1 MEYVE
6 NLKKIIQAKKYL
18 DQTLYNGHSLVTY
31 DLLLR
36 ILESSLNN
44 KPTTIKEVC
53 TQTTQSMLNTRK
65 HLNHLTRHGWVE
77 LVQDTKDMPAIVI
90 RRNKLSSKL
99 WEQIQLAK
107 SQMDGKPFVV
117 MKYKTVKDRETGLR
131 KQVEVPKRIKPWW
144 FQSEQGKVCVSV
156 KYGSWT
162 IELAKGK
169 PSVEV
174 ASGEDLIK
182 ALESIKSA
190 VETGELD
197 AQIETASA
205 SLRSGFKR

>member
-1 MEYVE
+1 MSTLST
-6 NLKKIIQAKKYL
+6 LKLVAVKKPS
-18 DQTLYNGHSLVTY
+18 H
-31 DLLLR
+31 
-36 ILESSLNN
+36 
-44 KPTTIKEVC
+44 
-53 TQTTQSMLNTRK
+53 
-65 HLNHLTRHGWVE
+65 
-77 LVQDTKDMPAIVI
+77 MPAIVI

-107 SQMDGKPFVV
+107 SQLDGTPFVV
-117 MKYKTVKDRETGLR
+117 MKYRSMVDRETGLR
-131 KQVEVPKRIKPWW
+131 KQVELPKRIKPWW

-174 ASGEDLIK
+174 ANAQDLIK
-182 ALESIKSA
+182 TLEMIKSA
-190 VETGELD
+190 VEAGELD

>member
-1 MEYVE
+1 MSTLST
-6 NLKKIIQAKKYL
+6 LKLVAVKKPS
-18 DQTLYNGHSLVTY
+18 H
-31 DLLLR
+31 
-36 ILESSLNN
+36 
-44 KPTTIKEVC
+44 
-53 TQTTQSMLNTRK
+53 
-65 HLNHLTRHGWVE
+65 
-77 LVQDTKDMPAIVI
+77 MPAIVI

-107 SQMDGKPFVV
+107 SQLDGTPFVV
-117 MKYKTVKDRETGLR
+117 MKYRSMVDRETGLR
-131 KQVEVPKRIKPWW
+131 KQVELPKRIKPWW

-174 ASGEDLIK
+174 ANAQDLIK
-182 ALESIKSA
+182 TLETIKSA
-190 VETGELD
+190 VEAGELD